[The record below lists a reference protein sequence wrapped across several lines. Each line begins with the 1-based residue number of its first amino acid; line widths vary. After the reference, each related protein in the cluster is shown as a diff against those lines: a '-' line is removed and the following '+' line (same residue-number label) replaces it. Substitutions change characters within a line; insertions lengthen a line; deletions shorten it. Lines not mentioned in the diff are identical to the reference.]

1 MDDYNGLIEQ
11 LLPVYDSEDFNE
23 VFQLLTLDETGPTRL
38 KIKFE
43 LNRIMAPCQKIID
56 LRGRVKGECRPYDLH
71 GLTHWLDDVAINTY
85 HRRIKVYGGRYR
97 TGLYEA
103 LTNTRNN
110 FRVLH
115 QQGKLNPQNPQ
126 QSARDTQFD
135 ATLIRFGHYLT
146 REENRL
152 QIATQVNLSLPLGQS
167 VHGVTSDLSYSGAK
181 FKVPS
186 AFKYNLGQTIIARFP
201 LLAEEYNDS
210 RLNKGTEYRILGIDS
225 NKDNDSFKWLR
236 LIALDDNLAI
246 REAIDR
252 SQKTT
257 NNRTRN
263 NHEDKIIQARTK
275 GYEHCF
281 LKHTSSMPLFFS
293 GTELKYCLL
302 TEQNHNIWKD
312 WHDERNQPVL
322 NHLLSKERMAS
333 LGKTGLKQCSTL
345 IYSFNLEHEQK
356 TFFYSAALPEMSQE
370 QRQLF
375 WQMGASRKSWRV
387 TRLTVY
393 PLKTEDLKRLHD
405 IAEDRVEQFQDL
417 THIGVLQDLTN
428 SQAQHDY
435 RLTAKPKLPAKTLG
449 QFRHQRNPICQAK
462 GIFFDPKPQRSES
475 RFIYQTPVELHHP
488 KMGTVAGVTV
498 DFSSRGLHLTLA
510 EPFQTKK
517 DDKVTVKFT
526 QLQKLDKNAPLGNM
540 PYRIVRVSPDC
551 RSIQLMT
558 GSGEEALKG
567 EHFLR
572 RLIKHNEAKLKLAQE
587 NLPTGELLLA
597 MHQML
602 LTRLNCVPYF
612 AEKREHKVTIKAIGS
627 NFPLPTLPKL
637 FNQLAGGNHFTLHPV
652 FKNRVNRMLAET
664 MRPVEIRQPFIH
676 ELYLWVQ
683 RQGDT
688 IQHIESKL
696 LDEFDD
702 AEQRIGFI
710 KKARRHGEFIAIR
723 VTAVPVLN
731 PMTALIRE
739 ELGQLARLTMHRAR
753 ALEMEFTSLI
763 GCGEIFNITDEVLVR
778 LEIN

>member
-11 LLPVYDSEDFNE
+11 LIPVYDSEDFNE
-23 VFQLLTLDETGPTRL
+23 VFQLLTQDETGPARL
-38 KIKFE
+38 QMKLE

-56 LRGRVKGECRPYDLH
+56 LRGKVNGECRPYDLH

-85 HRRIKVYGGRYR
+85 HRRITIYGGKYR
-97 TGLYEA
+97 TGLYDA

-115 QQGKLNPQNPQ
+115 QQEKLNPPITQ
-126 QSARDTQFD
+126 QPERDTQFD
-135 ATLIRFGHYLT
+135 AALIRFGHYLI

-152 QIATQVNLSLPLGQS
+152 QIATQVNLSLSLGQS

-201 LLAEEYNDS
+201 VLAEEHNDA
-210 RLNKGTEYRILGIDS
+210 RLDKGTEYRILGIDS

-236 LIALDDNLAI
+236 LIALGNNIAI
-246 REAIDR
+246 KEAIDR

-281 LKHTSSMPLFFS
+281 LKHTTSMPLFFS
-293 GTELKYCLL
+293 GTELKYSLL
-302 TEQNHNIWKD
+302 TEHNHGIWKD
-312 WHDERNQPVL
+312 WHDERNQPVI
-322 NHLLSKERMAS
+322 NHLLSKSRMAI
-333 LGKTGLKQCSTL
+333 LGKSGLKQCSTL
-345 IYSFNLEHEQK
+345 IYSFQHEHNQK
-356 TFFYSAALPEMSQE
+356 TFFYSAALPEMTQE

-375 WQMGASRKSWRV
+375 WQVGASRKSWRV

-393 PLKTEDLKRLHD
+393 PLSPDDLERLQD
-405 IAEDRVEQFQDL
+405 VAEGMVEQFQQL

-428 SQAQHDY
+428 TQAQNDY
-435 RLTAKPKLPAKTLG
+435 RLTAKPKLPAKALMA
-449 QFRHQRNPICQAK
+449 FRHQRNPVCQAK
-462 GIFFDPKPQRSES
+462 AIFFDPKPQRSEA
-475 RFIYQTPVELHHP
+475 RFIYQTPIVLHHP
-488 KMGTVAGVTV
+488 KMGTVAGVSV
-498 DFSSRGLHLTLA
+498 DLSSRGLHLALA
-510 EPFQTKK
+510 EPLQTKK

-526 QLQKLDKNAPLGNM
+526 YFQKLDKNSPLGNM

-551 RSIQLMT
+551 RSIQLTT
-558 GSGEEALKG
+558 GNGEDALKG

-572 RLIKHNEAKLKLAQE
+572 RLIKHNEAKLQLSQE
-587 NLPTGELLLA
+587 ALPTGELLLA

-612 AEKREHKVTIKAIGS
+612 AEKRNHKVTLKAIGS

-637 FNQLAGGNHFTLHPV
+637 FNQLAGGNHFSLYPV
-652 FKNRVNRMLAET
+652 FKSRVNRMLAET
-664 MRPVEIRQPFIH
+664 MRPVEIHQPFIH

-683 RQGDT
+683 RQGDN

-702 AEQRIGFI
+702 VEQRIGFI
-710 KKARRHGEFIAIR
+710 KKARQHGEFIAIR
-723 VTAVPVLN
+723 ITAVPVLN
-731 PMTALIRE
+731 PMTALIRK
-739 ELGQLARLTMHRAR
+739 ELGELARLTMHRAR
-753 ALEMEFTSLI
+753 TLEMEFSSLM
-763 GCGEIFNITDEVLVR
+763 GCGELFDITDEVLVR
-778 LEIN
+778 LEIG